1 MTERD
6 PSRYVFWLASRSAGI
21 VAFVLVATSV
31 VLGLYMA
38 ANLGRRPGY
47 KRVLVKV
54 HEQVA
59 LAALVAIA
67 AHGLLL
73 LGDKWLNP
81 GIGGILI
88 PFTMPYRPVWTGI
101 GMVAGYL
108 AFALGLTFYVRRRIG
123 PARWR
128 KVHRLMALVY
138 VMGAVHAL
146 GAGSDGG
153 GFGCG
158 CWSPS
163 PRCRSPDCSWRATG
177 PATDRPASPRRRA
190 ANQGR
195 RRDDRRGCALPV
207 HGHDDAHRGLRPRAH
222 RAGTGATCWAST
234 GACRASGPTAS
245 CRD

>member
-6 PSRYVFWLASRSAGI
+6 PSRYVFWLAARSAGI

-47 KRVLVKV
+47 KRVLVKA

-73 LGDKWLNP
+73 LGDKWLRP
-81 GIGGILI
+81 GIGGIAI
-88 PFTMPYRPVWTGI
+88 PFTMPYRPIWTGI

-108 AFALGLTFYVRRRIG
+108 AFALGLTFYARRRIG
-123 PARWR
+123 AARWR
-128 KVHRLMALVY
+128 KTHRLMPLVY
-138 VMGAVHAL
+138 AMGAAHAL

-153 GFGCG
+153 GVWLQTLVAVTALPIAGLLAMRHRPRRPARARPARRAE
-158 CWSPS
+158 PS
-163 PRCRSPDCSWRATG
+163 P
-177 PATDRPASPRRRA
+177 ASR
-190 ANQGR
+190 
-195 RRDDRRGCALPV
+195 
-207 HGHDDAHRGLRPRAH
+207 
-222 RAGTGATCWAST
+222 
-234 GACRASGPTAS
+234 
-245 CRD
+245 

>member
-73 LGDKWLNP
+73 LGDKWLKP

-153 GFGCG
+153 GVWLRMLVAVTALPIAGLLVARYR
-158 CWSPS
+158 
-163 PRCRSPDCSWRATG
+163 PRH
-177 PATDRPASPRRRA
+177 RPARVPAPARGEPRSA
-190 ANQGR
+190 
-195 RRDDRRGCALPV
+195 
-207 HGHDDAHRGLRPRAH
+207 PR
-222 RAGTGATCWAST
+222 
-234 GACRASGPTAS
+234 
-245 CRD
+245 

>member
-38 ANLGRRPGY
+38 ANLGRRRGY

-67 AHGLLL
+67 VHGLLL

-153 GFGCG
+153 GV
-158 CWSPS
+158 WL
-163 PRCRSPDCSWRATG
+163 RMVVAVT
-177 PATDRPASPRRRA
+177 
-190 ANQGR
+190 
-195 RRDDRRGCALPV
+195 ALPI
-207 HGHDDAHRGLRPRAH
+207 AGLLVARYRPRQPRPRVPAPA
-222 RAGTGATCWAST
+222 RGEPRSAS
-234 GACRASGPTAS
+234 
-245 CRD
+245 